1 MPLASLPERRVE
13 LPRRRNMNN
22 QGTVS
27 EPVKGQPGSPRL
39 DAVSS
44 PEVMTMREA
53 AKFLC
58 ISSRTLDRYVREAAI
73 PYTPLPRRG
82 ARAQIRFIRSHLVT
96 WLRQRTVKPE
106 WNG

>member
-1 MPLASLPERRVE
+1 MI
-13 LPRRRNMNN
+13 N
-22 QGTVS
+22 QEISQEST
-27 EPVKGQPGSPRL
+27 KGQSGAPRL
-39 DAVSS
+39 DPGSS
-44 PEVMTMREA
+44 SEVMTMQEA

-82 ARAQIRFIRSHLVT
+82 ARGQIRFLRSQLVT

-106 WNG
+106 WNGRSVQP

>member
-1 MPLASLPERRVE
+1 MINQETSGE
-13 LPRRRNMNN
+13 LIKS
-22 QGTVS
+22 QSGV
-27 EPVKGQPGSPRL
+27 PRL
-39 DAVSS
+39 DQVSL
-44 PEVMTMREA
+44 PEVMTMQEA

-82 ARAQIRFIRSHLVT
+82 ARAQIRFLRSQLVT

-106 WNG
+106 WNGRSVQP